1 MSEQILIV
9 EDEIKLTNL
18 MSDFLTS
25 HHYQTHLI
33 HHGDEVLS
41 WLESNKP
48 SVILL
53 DIMLPGQSGI
63 ELCKAIRKFSNVP
76 IIMVS
81 AKVEEIDRLLGLELG
96 ADDYICK
103 PFSYAELVAR
113 VKAILRRV
121 NTTKEPVNNAM
132 TLDESTYSVNYKNS
146 SIELTNFEFQLFKPL
161 YSNPNRIYSRDS
173 LMDTMYADQRIVSHR
188 TIDSHIK
195 KLRKKLDEVTQTD
208 SVIQSV
214 YGVGYRFVHP
224 Q

>member
-9 EDEIKLTNL
+9 EDEIKLANL

-81 AKVEEIDRLLGLELG
+81 AKVEEIDRLLGLELD